1 MISGIIKVEVSVS
14 GRAEGRGYRDI
25 DYLGYA
31 QKPNL
36 IIALLYIV
44 LKKTAT
50 NTLSQEN

>member
-1 MISGIIKVEVSVS
+1 MISGIINVEVSVI

-36 IIALLYIV
+36 IIALLYVV